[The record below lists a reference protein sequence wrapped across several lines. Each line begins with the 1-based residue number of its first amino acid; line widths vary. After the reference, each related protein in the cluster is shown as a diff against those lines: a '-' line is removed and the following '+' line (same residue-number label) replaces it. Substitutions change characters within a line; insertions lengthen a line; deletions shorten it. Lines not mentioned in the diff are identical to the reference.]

1 MGYEI
6 IFSLVHS
13 INREKFIAEYRD
25 ISNEDLKEYV
35 EALMRGIMK
44 NRSYRYYKPI
54 RETTEVNMIVQKSV
68 REEYIEEED
77 QNNIAEKYLDVE
89 LEAQARI
96 EKMNIKIREGYLI
109 EVLLKDE
116 EHFYYIISKVE
127 NGDYLDNETVKKRT
141 GLPYNDKMLKS
152 ALYVFN
158 KEKERESILVAD
170 TAKTDYWA
178 GKFLEIEEENQ
189 DEICTQKIYTA
200 IEGMIKRE
208 TIGASEKEN
217 RSYVDYYNLRNNLI
231 VYFKQPR
238 EFDFDEMMNCVFGK
252 YEPEHPRLINM
263 NKLKDKVQE
272 KLLSSKYDTAFTIAP
287 QAVKKNMKHIFK
299 VNFCVEM
306 NVVSGAENMRNLIE
320 AFMQDEAA
328 YLKIKVEE
336 DETFKAFFHNKK
348 K

>member
-1 MGYEI
+1 MLIRFAVENYNSFKDQQ
-6 IFSLVHS
+6 IFSMVAGKQTRHATHYFAVNGKRLLKS
-13 INREKFIAEYRD
+13 SFFFGANASGK
-25 ISNEDLKEYV
+25 SNFV
-35 EALMRGIMK
+35 RALDFMRRMTLLGM
-44 NRSYRYYKPI
+44 
-54 RETTEVNMIVQKSV
+54 
-68 REEYIEEED
+68 
-77 QNNIAEKYLDVE
+77 
-89 LEAQARI
+89 
-96 EKMNIKIREGYLI
+96 

-141 GLPYNDKMLKS
+141 GLPYNDKTLKS

-158 KEKERESILVAD
+158 SEKERESILVAD
-170 TAKTDYWA
+170 TAKADYWA

-189 DEICTQKIYTA
+189 DEVCTQKIYTA

-299 VNFCVEM
+299 VNSCVEM